1 MTFQKNPLIRHYAG
15 NVRRL
20 FRRCFVQLSRDLEKQ
35 KERYDKTA
43 GDRICAICRF
53 GDRTY
58 SDPLVV
64 CSGPCG
70 RVLSGKSIGSSLYI
84 MDPISNDTY
93 CCSCAA
99 NNRAIS
105 DRGILRS
112 LRNDSRES
120 VRIPAVFHVVVV
132 MRSLQEVVSFRLLP
146 DRFGGKFPLSRVSG
160 FPRFCPMD
168 PSSGIPAVRTE

>member
-1 MTFQKNPLIRHYAG
+1 M
-15 NVRRL
+15 RRL

-35 KERYDKTA
+35 KERYDRTA
-43 GDRICAICRF
+43 GNRVCAICQF

-70 RVLSGKSIGSSLYI
+70 RILSGNTIGSSLYI
-84 MDPISNDTY
+84 MDPISNDTF
-93 CCSCAA
+93 CRSCAA
-99 NNRAIS
+99 KNRTIS

-120 VRIPAVFHVVVV
+120 VALPAVFHLVDF
-132 MRSLQEVVSFRLLP
+132 MHSLSTVVSFGLLS
-146 DRFGGKFPLSRVSG
+146 DRFRGQFHLSGMSK
-160 FPRFCPMD
+160 FPRFRPLD
-168 PSSGIPAVRTE
+168 PSL

>member
-1 MTFQKNPLIRHYAG
+1 M
-15 NVRRL
+15 
-20 FRRCFVQLSRDLEKQ
+20 EKQ

-43 GDRICAICRF
+43 GDRICAICNL

-70 RVLSGKSIGSSLYI
+70 RVLSGKTIGSSLYI

-99 NNRAIS
+99 TIRTIS

-120 VRIPAVFHVVVV
+120 VRIPAVFHVVDFMYSV
-132 MRSLQEVVSFRLLP
+132 QKVVSFRLLF
-146 DRFGGKFPLSRVSG
+146 DRFRRQFHLSRMSR
-160 FPRFCPMD
+160 FPRFCPLD
-168 PSSGIPAVRTE
+168 PSIGIPAVRTQ